1 MAHVSI
7 ISTAAEELR
16 GVLACPGEDGR
27 RASGMSVHELGKV
40 VYLVQG
46 LGLRV

>member
-7 ISTAAEELR
+7 ISAAAEELR

-27 RASGMSVHELGKV
+27 RAPGMSIHELGEV
-40 VYLVQG
+40 VYLVRG
-46 LGLRV
+46 LGLRA